1 MLRTVPNY
9 KPVVSI
15 IPGGCIQFLDFG
27 FNLTALG
34 KLACAFH
41 EAPRPDADGACEL
54 HCLELDENTQEYLS
68 QQDGRPV
75 DPLYLIKAE
84 KALEVYLDQ
93 WVPLPILRRTGI
105 KPNGQPAFHPGP
117 ANWAR
122 GRLIAL
128 PEPDREGHT
137 HRLTVA
143 LDTVSEARPPGDL
156 YFALAPEDI
165 QAGEEFLL
173 ADDARDNA
181 WLLAQDWF
189 DEWLYQLF
197 YRYKVAQKRGRPL
210 RDEDFE
216 YACEHLARYLTLLR
230 VLAQTR
236 MLPTLRLVDPG
247 KYAPI
252 EVDLIIDVGNSR
264 TCGVLIETLPDA
276 ATTDLNNSYVLELR
290 DLSQPEQVYREPFES
305 RLEFSKTLFGIP
317 ECLTLS
323 RRSGR
328 RTEAF
333 VWPTV
338 VRVGE
343 EAARLAAGSA
353 AASGNTGMSSP
364 KRYLWDL
371 QPRHQEWRY
380 NRPADDP
387 AAGEQ
392 PVTSGNYVLDL
403 NEVGTPLIHLQNGP
417 LRREAAFR
425 TQSPEPALR
434 ARYSRSSLMMFVL
447 SELMMQALSTINSP
461 AQRGERPH
469 SDIPRRLRRVILTVP
484 TAMPL
489 TERRL
494 FRRWAEWAR
503 DTLWTALGWRD
514 WLPVQRRG
522 LRGARSNDYREA
534 PDLRA
539 DWDEASASQLV
550 FLFNE
555 ITRKFQGDVRFL
567 FRLYG
572 RKRPELP
579 GRESLRIATLD
590 IGGGTTALM
599 ITTYEALGDGATAV
613 IRPHQLFREGFMI
626 AGDDIL
632 RAVIERHV
640 LEAIRQGLQAAG
652 IAEPRAVLNPLF
664 GGDFGG
670 QSELE
675 RALRRQ
681 FATQLAVPVALQLLR
696 DYEAVDFQTGDPNY
710 SRALRDYLPDP
721 ARWPA
726 HLAAYVEQ
734 AARQAGAAGFE
745 LATAPLAFDARA
757 VDRTVRSCIGPILA
771 DLCEMVHLYDCDLL
785 LLTGRPSR
793 LPAVSGVVR
802 AKMPLSPD
810 RIVALHQ
817 YRVSNWYPYRDARA
831 LIGDPKTTVVIGAM
845 LCALAEGQL
854 EAFSFR
860 SSELH
865 PQSTARFVG
874 EMELSGQIL
883 DSKTFFREL
892 DLDRNEERER
902 LHTFSFEAPLFIGF
916 RQLEAERW
924 PATPFYRLGF
934 ADQQAIANARG
945 RLPYQVTVCFSS
957 GPRGHGV
964 GDRTEPDEGEF
975 RIEEVTAADGAP
987 VRREEL
993 SLRFQTLKTQEGYW
1007 LDTGIFSMV

>member
-1 MLRTVPNY
+1 MLRTVPKY
-9 KPVVSI
+9 KSVISI
-15 IPGGCIQFLDFG
+15 IPGGCIQFIDLG
-27 FNLTALG
+27 LNLTAFA
-34 KLACAFH
+34 KFSCAFN
-41 EAPRPDADGACEL
+41 EVARPGAEDIYDL
-54 HCLELDENTQEYLS
+54 HCLELNEATQDYIS
-68 QQDGRPV
+68 RQNGQNA
-75 DPLYLIKAE
+75 DPLYSIKAE
-84 KALEVYLDQ
+84 KAVEVYLDQ
-93 WVPLPILRRTGI
+93 WIPLPLLRRSGV

-122 GRLIAL
+122 GRLTAL
-128 PEPDREGHT
+128 PEPDRDGHS
-137 HRLTVA
+137 HRLTIA
-143 LDTVSEARPPGDL
+143 LDTVSEPRPPGEL
-156 YFALAPEDI
+156 YFALTPEDI
-165 QAGEEFLL
+165 QAGEEFML
-173 ADDARDNA
+173 ADDERDNA
-181 WLLAQDWF
+181 WLLGQDWF

-197 YRYKVAQKRGRPL
+197 YRYKSAQKRGRPL
-210 RDEDFE
+210 QDEDFE
-216 YACEHLARYLTLLR
+216 YACEHLARYLALLR
-230 VLAQTR
+230 VLAKSR
-236 MLPTLRLVDPG
+236 IVPTLRLIDPG

-264 TCGVLIETLPDA
+264 TCGVLIETIPDA

-290 DLSQPEQVYREPFES
+290 DLSRPEQIYREPFES
-305 RLEFSKTLFGIP
+305 RLEFSKALFGMP
-317 ECLTLS
+317 ECLALS

-338 VRVGE
+338 VRVGQ
-343 EAARLAAGSA
+343 EAARLAAHSA
-353 AASGNTGMSSP
+353 AASGHTGMSSP

-387 AAGEQ
+387 QAGEQ

-403 NEVGTPLIHLQNGP
+403 NEVGTPLTHLKSGR

-425 TQSPEPALR
+425 TQSLEPALR

-447 SELMMQALSTINSP
+447 SELIMHALVTINSP
-461 AQRGERPH
+461 AQRSERPH

-489 TERRL
+489 TERKL

-503 DTLWTALGWRD
+503 DTLWESLGWRD
-514 WLPVQRRG
+514 WQATRRKG
-522 LRGARSNDYREA
+522 SRTVRSNDYREA

-555 ITRKFQGDVRFL
+555 ITQKFQGDVRFL

-572 RKRPELP
+572 RQRAEHP

-599 ITTYEALGDGATAV
+599 ITTYETLGEGATAV
-613 IRPHQLFREGFMI
+613 IRPHQLFREGFTI

-632 RAVIERHV
+632 RTVIERHV
-640 LEAIRQGLQAAG
+640 LEAIRQALQAAG
-652 IAEPRAVLNPLF
+652 VADSKALLNQLF

-675 RALRRQ
+675 RSLRRQ
-681 FATQLAVPVALQLLR
+681 FATQVAMPIALRLLR
-696 DYEAVDFQTGDPNY
+696 DYEAVDFQKGNPGY
-710 SRALRDYLPDP
+710 SRSLRDYLPDP
-721 ARWPA
+721 ARWPT

-734 AARQAGAAGFE
+734 AARQAGALYFE

-757 VDRTVRSCIGPILA
+757 LDRTVRSCIGPIVA
-771 DLCEMVHLYDCDLL
+771 DLCEIVHLYDCDLL

-793 LPAVSGVVR
+793 LPAFSGVAR
-802 AKMPLSPD
+802 AKMPLSPE
-810 RIVALHQ
+810 RIIALHR
-817 YRVSNWYPYRDARA
+817 YRVSNWYPYRDAHG
-831 LIGDPKTTVVIGAM
+831 LIADPKTTVVIGAM

-874 EMELSGQIL
+874 EMELSGQML
-883 DSKTFFREL
+883 DSKVFFREL
-892 DLDRNEERER
+892 DLDSDEERE
-902 LHTFSFEAPLFIGF
+902 LTHTFSFEAPLFIGF
-916 RQLEAERW
+916 RQLAAERW

-945 RLPYQVTVCFSS
+945 RLPYQVTVSFTS
-957 GPRGHGV
+957 GPRNDAANGAA
-964 GDRTEPDEGEF
+964 EIDEGEF
-975 RIEEVTAADGAP
+975 KIEEVIAADGAP

-993 SLRFQTLKTQEGYW
+993 TLRLQTLRNHEGYW
-1007 LDTGIFSMV
+1007 LDTGIFSLV

>member
-1 MLRTVPNY
+1 MLRTVPKY
-9 KPVVSI
+9 KSVISI
-15 IPGGCIQFLDFG
+15 IPGGCIQFLDLG
-27 FNLTALG
+27 LNLTAFA
-34 KLACAFH
+34 KFTCAFNE
-41 EAPRPDADGACEL
+41 EARPSADDIYDL
-54 HCLELDENTQEYLS
+54 HCLELHEATQDYIS
-68 QQDGRPV
+68 RQNGQSA
-75 DPLYLIKAE
+75 DPLYSIKAE
-84 KALEVYLDQ
+84 KAVEVYLDQ
-93 WVPLPILRRTGI
+93 WVPLPLLRRSGV
-105 KPNGQPAFHPGP
+105 KPNGQPAFQAGP

-122 GRLIAL
+122 GRLITL
-128 PEPDREGHT
+128 PKPDRDGHT
-137 HRLTVA
+137 HRLTIA
-143 LDTVSEARPPGDL
+143 LDTVSEPRPPGEI

-165 QAGEEFLL
+165 QAGEEFML
-173 ADDARDNA
+173 ADDERDNA
-181 WLLAQDWF
+181 WLLGQDWF

-197 YRYKVAQKRGRPL
+197 YRYKSAQKRGRPL
-210 RDEDFE
+210 QDEDFE
-216 YACEHLARYLTLLR
+216 YACEHLARYLTFIR
-230 VLAQTR
+230 VLAKSR
-236 MLPTLRLVDPG
+236 IVPTLRLIDPG

-264 TCGVLIETLPDA
+264 TCGVLIETIPDA

-290 DLSQPEQVYREPFES
+290 DLSQPEQIYREPFES
-305 RLEFSKTLFGIP
+305 RLEFSKALFGIP
-317 ECLTLS
+317 ECLALS

-343 EAARLAAGSA
+343 EAARLAAHSA
-353 AASGNTGMSSP
+353 AASGHTGMSSP
-364 KRYLWDL
+364 KRYLWDV

-387 AAGEQ
+387 QAGEQ

-403 NEVGTPLIHLQNGP
+403 NEVGTPLTHLKSGR

-425 TQSPEPALR
+425 TQSLEPALR

-447 SELMMQALSTINSP
+447 SELIMHALVTINSP
-461 AQRGERPH
+461 AQRSERPH

-489 TERRL
+489 TERKL

-503 DTLWTALGWRD
+503 DTLWEALGWRD
-514 WLPVQRRG
+514 WQATRRKG
-522 LRGARSNDYREA
+522 SRAVRSNDYREA

-572 RKRPELP
+572 RQRAGHP

-613 IRPHQLFREGFMI
+613 IRPHQLFREGFTI

-632 RAVIERHV
+632 RTVIERHV
-640 LEAIRQGLQAAG
+640 LEAIRQALQAAG
-652 IAEPRAVLNPLF
+652 LADAKALLNQLF

-675 RALRRQ
+675 RSLRRQ
-681 FATQLAVPVALQLLR
+681 FATQLAMPIALQLLR
-696 DYEAVDFQTGDPNY
+696 DYEAVDFQKGNPGY
-710 SRALRDYLPDP
+710 SRSLRDYLPDP
-721 ARWPA
+721 SRWPA

-734 AARQAGAAGFE
+734 AARQAGALHFN
-745 LATAPLAFDARA
+745 LATASLAFDAR
-757 VDRTVRSCIGPILA
+757 VLDRTVRSCIGPILA
-771 DLCEMVHLYDCDLL
+771 DLCEIVHLYDCDLL

-793 LPAVSGVVR
+793 LPAFSGVVR
-802 AKMPLSPD
+802 AKMPLSPE
-810 RIVALHQ
+810 RIIPLHH
-817 YRVSNWYPYRDARA
+817 YRVSNWYPYRDPHGRIA
-831 LIGDPKTTVVIGAM
+831 DPKTTVVIGAM

-883 DSKTFFREL
+883 NSKVFFREL
-892 DLDRNEERER
+892 DLDSDEARE
-902 LHTFSFEAPLFIGF
+902 LTHAFSFEAPLFIGF

-945 RLPYQVTVCFSS
+945 RLPYQVTVSFTS
-957 GPRGHGV
+957 GPRNDAASGSA
-964 GDRTEPDEGEF
+964 ELDEGEF
-975 RIEEVTAADGAP
+975 KIEEVSAADGAP
-987 VRREEL
+987 VRREDL
-993 SLRFQTLKTQEGYW
+993 TLRLQTLGNHEGYW